1 MIEKFILTNGN
12 IKVDNKNLHIKKK
25 EKKHKQNVFLVIT
38 IIAFLLKK
46 LKDINISKQI
56 DYIEIG
62 IFVIVSLI
70 LISLLIYFIFF
81 YQWKNKIDISSIS
94 KIEVNNED
102 DLETEIYIIT
112 NKNRQKN
119 IIFRSLENQL
129 KPFLESLKKRNS
141 RIEIVNNK

>member
-1 MIEKFILTNGN
+1 MKEKFILTNGY
-12 IKVDNKNLHIKKK
+12 IKVDNKNLYIKKK
-25 EKKHKQNVFLVIT
+25 EKHKQNVFLVLL
-38 IIAFLLKK
+38 IIAFLFKK

-81 YQWKNKIDISSIS
+81 YHWKNKIDISSIS